1 MEEPK
6 TYRLDS
12 VKHAKEGHLGPG
24 GISGGLANAARGGSL
39 HSFSENE
46 QDEDDYDEEKDDE
59 RSYSSGS
66 KSHPSSK
73 RETDGLDTGGI
84 GTPVQIDYEL
94 GQHGQQRAVRVLDSQ
109 TMKELTSTLSQMV
122 PADNTPQKAGAP

>member
-12 VKHAKEGHLGPG
+12 VKHAKEGHLGQG

-46 QDEDDYDEEKDDE
+46 QDEDDYDEEKDDD

-84 GTPVQIDYEL
+84 GTPV
-94 GQHGQQRAVRVLDSQ
+94 
-109 TMKELTSTLSQMV
+109 
-122 PADNTPQKAGAP
+122 